1 MRIGE
6 LARVTGV
13 DIDTIRYYERDGLLP
28 APAREANGYRRY
40 GPIQLERLAFIRH
53 CRALDM
59 PLSDI
64 RRLLDFLAHPEAAC
78 DNINILVD
86 TQLARVQAR
95 LRSLTALEK
104 QLQALRR
111 RCDHGHATGDC
122 GILQELIAAAHG
134 EACAC
139 HESTA

>member
-111 RCDHGHATGDC
+111 RCDHGHAAGDC

-139 HESTA
+139 HESIA